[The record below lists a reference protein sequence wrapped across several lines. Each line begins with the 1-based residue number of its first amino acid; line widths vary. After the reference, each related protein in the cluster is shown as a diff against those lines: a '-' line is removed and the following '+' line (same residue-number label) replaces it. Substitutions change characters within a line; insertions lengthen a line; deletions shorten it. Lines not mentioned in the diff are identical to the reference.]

1 MDINRQIE
9 ERQEEEK
16 SKKKL
21 VILILS
27 ITTILVALIGG
38 SFAYLTAVVKTPK
51 GRESIILGTTTLQGV
66 TYKATDN
73 LTLVDALPGDSTNAT
88 VTIANPNASAR
99 VRYTLKVVADVN
111 DFSKEDGMG
120 QLLVKIK
127 QGDMDEVVLDFTDK
141 DIREQ
146 YLVTNVE
153 LAPQESDTYNV
164 TLEFKELGV
173 NQDTNQTKTFAAHV
187 EITQSIVV
195 SE

>member
-1 MDINRQIE
+1 MDINKQIE

-51 GRESIILGTTTLQGV
+51 GRESIILGTTTIEGV
-66 TYKATDN
+66 TYKASDN
-73 LTLVDALPGDSTNAT
+73 LTLIDALPGDSTNAI
-88 VTIANPNASAR
+88 VTITNPNATAR

-111 DFSKEDGMG
+111 DFSNEDGNG
-120 QLLVKIK
+120 QLLVKAK
-127 QGDMDEVVLDFTDK
+127 RGDMDEIVLDFTDK
-141 DIREQ
+141 SIPEQ

-153 LAPQESDTYNV
+153 LAPNESNTYNMS
-164 TLEFKELGV
+164 LEFKELGI
-173 NQDTNQTKTFAAHV
+173 NQDKNQTKNFAAHI

-195 SE
+195 NE